1 MQPIALITGA
11 TSGIGEACA
20 NIFAE
25 NHYNLIITGR
35 RRERLENLASG
46 LREKFNVKIL
56 PLCFD
61 LRKWKETSSIIKF
74 LPDEWKEIDLL
85 LNNAGLS
92 LGLDPIH
99 KGDVD
104 DWETMIDT
112 NIKGLLYMTRLIAPG
127 MAERAKGHIIN
138 IGSIAGKDVY
148 LNGNVYC
155 ATKHAVDALTKAMRM
170 DLLPYGIKVS
180 QVAPGA
186 ANTEFS
192 VVRFHGDQQRANS
205 VYDGFEPLSAR
216 DVAEVVW
223 FVASRPAHVNVNDI
237 LLMPAAQ
244 ANASQIFRR
253 SK

>member
-127 MAERAKGHIIN
+127 MAGRAKGHIIN

>member
-1 MQPIALITGA
+1 MQPTVLITGA

-20 NIFAE
+20 KIFAE
-25 NHYNLIITGR
+25 NHYKLIITGR
-35 RRERLENLASG
+35 RREKLENLASD
-46 LREKFNVKIL
+46 LRETFSVKIL

-61 LRKWKETSSIIKF
+61 VRKWKETSSIIKS
-74 LPDEWKEIDLL
+74 LPDEWKAIDVL

-99 KGDVD
+99 KGDVN

-127 MAERAKGHIIN
+127 MAERGKGHIIN

-170 DLLPYGIKVS
+170 DLLPLGIKVS

-192 VVRFHGDQQRANS
+192 FVRFHGDKQRADS
-205 VYDGFEPLSAR
+205 VYAGFEPLTAG
-216 DVAEVVW
+216 DVAEVIW

-237 LLMPAAQ
+237 LLMPTAQ
-244 ANASQIFRR
+244 ANATQIFRR
-253 SK
+253 SE